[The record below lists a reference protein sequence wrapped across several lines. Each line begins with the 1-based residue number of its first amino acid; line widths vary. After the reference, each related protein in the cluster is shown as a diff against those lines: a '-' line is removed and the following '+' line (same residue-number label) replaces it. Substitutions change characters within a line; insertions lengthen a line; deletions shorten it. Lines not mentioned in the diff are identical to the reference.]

1 MVELAG
7 NSIKS
12 LQFLEGVFV
21 SLSISSRGR
30 DRYGYAVCGLGP
42 AGCGFLLHA
51 IKEDAIESLVEQG
64 LVLIDRAVAPGAGK
78 VGRYNL
84 TGNSLSRAFLDCVDD
99 PKLAWLFRD
108 LLVKEPSIVKLRD
121 TELMAPPLHVVGD
134 MLAAVASRTLS
145 HLAEV
150 YDVPVLTKTSV
161 DRIRREADGSFSLK
175 LRNLTDNDQYNL
187 RVDNAL
193 CSFGG
198 RQAIDVILRCDVQPG
213 LKLGDH
219 ANHLIASDDLLM
231 MSNEAIREAIPIRPG
246 VMSDVVIVGGSHSA
260 MSAIDRLTDSLGPVG
275 LQRIVMLHR
284 DPLRLYYP
292 SVGDARRD
300 GYVFSDP
307 GDICPMSGRVN
318 RFGGLRYRSFDVA
331 RSIIETGRTPD
342 QSVEIVSVPLREA
355 GAETVRNHLS
365 QSAAVVA
372 CLGYQAN
379 LPKVVDH
386 WNQRIDLKNEA
397 RGLEIDDVGRAL
409 TVDDQPIPGLFVF
422 GIGSRLLKRSDAIGG
437 EPSFSGSADGV
448 WLYHNHGGGVILD
461 ALRCTWSKDPRES
474 TLKARRTDHARVVQ

>member
-1 MVELAG
+1 MKSAG
-7 NSIKS
+7 NSIKR
-12 LQFLEGVFV
+12 LHFLEGAFV
-21 SLSISSRGR
+21 SLSISSHGR

-51 IKEDAIESLVEQG
+51 IKENAIESLVEKG
-64 LVLIDRAVAPGAGK
+64 LVLIDRAVAPGAGN
-78 VGRYNL
+78 VGRYHL

-108 LLVKEPSIVKLRD
+108 LLATEPSIAKLR
-121 TELMAPPLHVVGD
+121 ELEFLAPPLHLVGD
-134 MLAAVASRTLS
+134 MLAAIATRTLS

-150 YDVPVLTKTSV
+150 YEVPVLTRTSV

-175 LRNLTDNDQYNL
+175 LRNLIDNDQYNL

-198 RQAIDVILRCDVQPG
+198 RQATDVILRCDVQPG

-219 ANHLIASDDLLM
+219 ANHLVSSDDLLM
-231 MSNEAIREAIPIRPG
+231 MSNEAIREAIPVGPG
-246 VMSDVVIVGGSHSA
+246 AMSDVVIIGGSHSA
-260 MSAIDRLTDSLGPVG
+260 MSVIDRLTDSLGPVG
-275 LQRIVMLHR
+275 LKRIVMLHR
-284 DPLRLYYP
+284 DALRLYYP
-292 SVGDARRD
+292 AIGDARRD
-300 GYVFSDP
+300 GYDFDDP

-342 QSVEIVSVPLREA
+342 QSVEVVSLPLRESP
-355 GAETVRNHLS
+355 AETIRKHLA
-365 QSAAVVA
+365 QSAATVA

-379 LPKVVDH
+379 LPKVVDR
-386 WNQRIDLKNEA
+386 WNQRIELQNQA
-397 RGLEIDDVGRAL
+397 RGLEIDEAGRAL
-409 TVDDQPIPGLFVF
+409 TVDDQPVPGLFVF

-437 EPSFSGSADGV
+437 EPSFKGSADGV